1 MNYHKFSHSYKRNG
15 LIGVLNV
22 LLGKIGVKSRIKSSI
37 ELRIIWIANYIK
49 RFTNNTVNTGLY
61 KGMKIHNNIFWSQK
75 DISTR
80 LLGLYELEVQN
91 IILKIQS
98 ISKIKKKYL
107 INIGGGDG
115 YHAVGL
121 LRSKIFQKSIIFEID
136 NRGQNIISINLDIN
150 NQKNKAKI
158 LGEAKKDF
166 LTTDLKSIKL
176 DECFFLID
184 IEGMEHSLLDKTNLD
199 KLANSILLVEL
210 HAIQPKSLEKFM
222 KLLKNRYDV
231 KEFYTESRDLSKINF
246 MHDFEDND
254 RWLAVSEHR
263 GSMMS

>member
-98 ISKIKKKYL
+98 ISKIK
-107 INIGGGDG
+107 NS
-115 YHAVGL
+115 VG
-121 LRSKIFQKSIIFEID
+121 
-136 NRGQNIISINLDIN
+136 
-150 NQKNKAKI
+150 
-158 LGEAKKDF
+158 
-166 LTTDLKSIKL
+166 
-176 DECFFLID
+176 
-184 IEGMEHSLLDKTNLD
+184 
-199 KLANSILLVEL
+199 
-210 HAIQPKSLEKFM
+210 
-222 KLLKNRYDV
+222 
-231 KEFYTESRDLSKINF
+231 
-246 MHDFEDND
+246 
-254 RWLAVSEHR
+254 
-263 GSMMS
+263 